1 MRAQETAVGLFTL
14 CLFAAGAGSAASGEA
29 QETSQSG
36 VRFSFGGG
44 AIVARPTGEFRDHV
58 DVGGGLSGHA
68 ILASPGGALAL
79 RGDASFLLYGTETLR
94 APLSDTEGRV
104 LVDVARTD
112 NWIGQL
118 AVGPQLT
125 LPSGR
130 LRPYLNAFA
139 GVAYFSTTS
148 EPIAPPPFQRLP
160 LFIETTHLDD
170 TTFSYG
176 GGGGILIPIGKG
188 RSAID
193 LGVRYTRNGRV
204 SFLAEGDLVGDGS
217 VLTPRRSRGDMIEF
231 RLGVTTL
238 P

>member
-1 MRAQETAVGLFTL
+1 MRALLAG
-14 CLFAAGAGSAASGEA
+14 CLVTITAGAAVSGEA
-29 QETSQSG
+29 QEPSHG
-36 VRFSFGGG
+36 GPRFSFGGG
-44 AIVARPTGEFRDHV
+44 AIVGRPTGEFRDHV

-68 ILASPGGALAL
+68 LFATPGGAFAL
-79 RGDASFLLYGTETLR
+79 RGDASFLLYGSETLR
-94 APLSDTEGRV
+94 APLSETGGRV
-104 LVDVARTD
+104 LIDVARTD

-118 AVGPQLT
+118 AVGPQVVLS
-125 LPSGR
+125 SGR
-130 LRPYLNAFA
+130 VRPYANAFA

-148 EPIAPPPFQRLP
+148 EPIAPPPLATLP
-160 LFIETTHLDD
+160 LFIETTHFDD

-193 LGVRYTRNGRV
+193 LGVRYVRNGRV

-217 VLTPRRSRGDMIEF
+217 VLAPRRSRGDMIEF

>member
-1 MRAQETAVGLFTL
+1 MRAQNRAVGLL
-14 CLFAAGAGSAASGEA
+14 AVCLVAIGAREAVSGEA
-29 QETSQSG
+29 QEPSHRRP
-36 VRFSFGGG
+36 RFSFGGG
-44 AIVARPTGEFRDHV
+44 AVVGRPTGEFREHV
-58 DVGGGLSGHA
+58 DVGGGLTGHA
-68 ILASPGGALAL
+68 ILASPGSMFAL
-79 RGDASFLLYGTETLR
+79 RADASWLLYGSETLR
-94 APLSDTEGRV
+94 APLSETGGRV

-118 AVGPQLT
+118 AVGPQIT

-130 LRPYLNAFA
+130 VRPYANAFA

-148 EPIAPPPFQRLP
+148 EPIAPPPLATLP

-170 TTFSYG
+170 TAFSYG

-188 RSAID
+188 RTAID
-193 LGVRYTRNGRV
+193 LGVRYARNGRV

-231 RLGVTTL
+231 HVGVTTT